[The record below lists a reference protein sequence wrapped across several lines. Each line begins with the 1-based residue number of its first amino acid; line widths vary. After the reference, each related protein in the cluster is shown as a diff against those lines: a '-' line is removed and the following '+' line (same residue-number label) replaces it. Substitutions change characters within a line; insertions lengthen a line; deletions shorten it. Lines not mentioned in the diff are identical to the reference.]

1 MALSYNL
8 GYQESITVHP
18 TRRQIFAGKPYSTF
32 PNIWEWVLYPYLC
45 VFVLVFVHVPMSL
58 CLCDIFLV
66 LDQNTLRPLL
76 QSILVFVCLMEQER
90 GEGGAAPHIFKHR
103 FHIFSFIEG
112 GRNYSLCLSPS
123 FHFSRVALKWWQT
136 KDNEAA
142 MLVPH
147 VVN

>member
-1 MALSYNL
+1 MSWLWAFYKWQQSLWGAIKRPPNPQSPCFFVYVFLNL
-8 GYQESITVHP
+8 
-18 TRRQIFAGKPYSTF
+18 
-32 PNIWEWVLYPYLC
+32 YLC

-58 CLCDIFLV
+58 CLCDILLV

-90 GEGGAAPHIFKHR
+90 GEGGAAPHIFKHHFYR
-103 FHIFSFIEG
+103 FSFIEG

-123 FHFSRVALKWWQT
+123 FHFSRVALKWLQT

-142 MLVPH
+142 MLFPH